1 MNQIF
6 TLPTLALPGKADA
19 GGAGPPVAP
28 TVGGAAPLR
37 DADAA
42 PPPEEPQQQ
51 QPQRDRPP
59 EGVEDGAQK
68 VPQEDDRWAGLILVV
83 GLIDGGGGEFK
94 LFKVRF

>member
-1 MNQIF
+1 MHPSS
-6 TLPTLALPGKADA
+6 LSGEVDP

-28 TVGGAAPLR
+28 TVCGAASLR

-51 QPQRDRPP
+51 QQQRDRPP

-68 VPQEDDRWAGLILVV
+68 IPQEGDGWAGLILVV
-83 GLIDGGGGEFK
+83 GLIGGEFK

>member
-1 MNQIF
+1 MSLLLF
-6 TLPTLALPGKADA
+6 PLPGEADP
-19 GGAGPPVAP
+19 GGAP

-51 QPQRDRPP
+51 QRQRDRPP

-68 VPQEDDRWAGLILVV
+68 VPQEDTRRAGLILVV
-83 GLIDGGGGEFK
+83 GLIGGGGEFK
-94 LFKVRF
+94 LFKARF